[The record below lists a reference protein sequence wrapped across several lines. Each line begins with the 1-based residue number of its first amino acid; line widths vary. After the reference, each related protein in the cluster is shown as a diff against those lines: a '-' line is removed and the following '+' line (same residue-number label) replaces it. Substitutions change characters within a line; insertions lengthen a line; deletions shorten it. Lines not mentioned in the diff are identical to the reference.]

1 MAGLD
6 ELRDAVMA
14 GDADRT
20 VKLTQDAIEGA
31 APPDEILNGMVAAMD
46 EVGRRFQC
54 GNAFVPEMLFA
65 SRAMRAGLALL
76 EPILV
81 QEGIK
86 PEVTAVIGTVQGDL
100 HDLGKDLVVMMW
112 KGANFEVIDL
122 GIDVSADRFIKAIKK
137 HKAQIVGLSTL
148 LTTTMS
154 NMEATVQAIKET
166 KLNHVKTIVG
176 GAPVSQQF
184 ADVIGADAYG
194 PDAVAAVDIARK
206 LTMG

>member
-1 MAGLD
+1 LD

-20 VKLTQDAIEGA
+20 VRLTQDAIEGA
-31 APPDEILNGMVAAMD
+31 APPEEILNGMVAAMD
-46 EVGRRFQC
+46 EVGRQFQC

-65 SRAMRAGLALL
+65 SRAMRSGLALL

-81 QEGIK
+81 EEGIK

-100 HDLGKDLVVMMW
+100 HDLGKDLVIMMW

-122 GIDVSADRFIKAIKK
+122 GIDVPADRFIKAIKK
-137 HKAQIVGLSTL
+137 YKAQIVGLSTL

-154 NMEATVQAIKET
+154 AMEATVHAIKQA
-166 KLNHVKTIVG
+166 KPKGVKTIVG
-176 GAPVSQQF
+176 GAPVSQEF

-206 LTMG
+206 LVSG